1 MSQNILYKYI
11 YRLMAVLLVFLLVF
25 SMAPRANAAEA
36 SGTCG
41 SNLSWSLSAGTLTIT
56 GSGEMYDFEYETKAP
71 WYPYR
76 AEILRVVFPEGLT
89 KIGELAFYECEELI
103 AAVIP
108 DSVKVIDAYAFA
120 FCERLELLDLGSGV
134 TEIGESAFS
143 DCYALKSLRI
153 PGSVQTLGR
162 KAFYRCESIPTV
174 TVPSSVTKIGLSAF
188 SYCKSLVS
196 AVIQAPITEIPVYL
210 FYGCGQLATVTL
222 PETAEKLGAYAFRG
236 CDYLGTV
243 YYDGEAKTPEQ
254 IQEEIGSDVPGFGNT
269 GYVTGG
275 EAPEE
280 NRSGTTTENEDGTIT
295 QENTTVTES
304 EDVTVS
310 TTVTT
315 THPEDSMTGET
326 KVEVNV
332 TVETEEGWEEA
343 ISQVED
349 ALRDYSE
356 HVAASGSQTTPP
368 QINVYIKGTETVDP
382 GFIDAM
388 AGRDVILIIR
398 MPDGSIWRLQGKDL
412 DTTGTSSD
420 YTLSYSVTAGSLE
433 LCRELGVEECYV
445 LKFHNPAQIN
455 AELLVELNRST
466 AHQQATLFQREEALS
481 QVQTVVIDQ
490 NGCIHFYLASVS
502 SEIEYYVAINHP
514 EPEEE
519 AVIPME
525 LQSAYGI
532 EEEYVP
538 VQYRIT
544 GRKSSWGVG
553 IDMVTLFLV
562 GGLILVVVVV
572 GVTMYLLNKRKLI
585 HGYVPEIDQEDLYEE
600 EPKPVKKEKTSSKK
614 TRKIKKR

>member
-1 MSQNILYKYI
+1 MSHHILYKYI

-36 SGTCG
+36 SGSCG

-56 GSGEMYDFEYETKAP
+56 GSGEMYDFDYETKAP

-162 KAFYRCESIPTV
+162 KVFYRCESIPTV
-174 TVPSSVTKIGLSAF
+174 TIPSSVTKIGLSAF

-222 PETAEKLGAYAFRG
+222 PETAEKLGDYAFRG
-236 CDYLGTV
+236 CDNLGTV

-254 IQEEIGSDVPGFGNT
+254 IQEEIGSDVPGFDNT
-269 GYVTGG
+269 GYVAGG

-315 THPEDSMTGET
+315 THPEDSLTGET

-332 TVETEEGWEEA
+332 TVETEDGWEEA

-349 ALRDYSE
+349 ALREYNE
-356 HVAASGSQTTPP
+356 NVTASGSESTRP
-368 QINVYIKGTETVDP
+368 QINVYVKGTETVDP
-382 GFIDAM
+382 DFIDAM
-388 AGRDVILIIR
+388 AGRDVILVIR
-398 MPDGSIWRLQGKDL
+398 MPDGSIWRLLGKDL
-412 DTTGTSSD
+412 DTTKVSTE
-420 YTLSYSVTAGSLE
+420 YNLSYSVTTGSQE
-433 LCRELGVEECYV
+433 LCQELGVNSCYV
-445 LKFHNPAQIN
+445 LKFHNAAQIN
-455 AELLVELNRST
+455 AELLIELGDTVSN
-466 AHQQATLFQREEALS
+466 QQATLFQRDGALS
-481 QVQTVVIDQ
+481 QLQTVVIDQ
-490 NGCIHFYLASVS
+490 NGCIHFYLASVTN
-502 SEIEYYVAINHP
+502 EIEYYVALNLS

-519 AVIPME
+519 AIVPKE
-525 LQSAYGI
+525 LQSSYGI
-532 EEEYVP
+532 PEDYVP

-544 GRKSSWGVG
+544 GRTSSWGIG
-553 IDMVTLFLV
+553 IDAVTWIMI
-562 GGLILVVVVV
+562 GGFVVVVSAV
-572 GVTMYLLNKRKLI
+572 GILMFMLNKRKLKR
-585 HGYVPEIDQEDLYEE
+585 GYIPEIDEEDLYEE
-600 EPKPVKKEKTSSKK
+600 EE
-614 TRKIKKR
+614 

>member
-1 MSQNILYKYI
+1 MSHNILYKYI

-36 SGTCG
+36 SGSCG

-56 GSGEMYDFEYETKAP
+56 GSGEMYDFDYETKAP

-162 KAFYRCESIPTV
+162 KVFYRCESIPTV
-174 TVPSSVTKIGLSAF
+174 TIPSSVTKIGLSAF

-222 PETAEKLGAYAFRG
+222 PETAEKLGDYAFRG
-236 CDYLGTV
+236 CDNLGTV

-254 IQEEIGSDVPGFGNT
+254 IQEEIGSDVPGFDNT
-269 GYVTGG
+269 GYVAGG

-315 THPEDSMTGET
+315 THPEDSLTGET

-332 TVETEEGWEEA
+332 TVETEDGWEEA

-349 ALRDYSE
+349 ALREYNE
-356 HVAASGSQTTPP
+356 NITASGSESTRP
-368 QINVYIKGTETVDP
+368 QINVYVKGTETVDP
-382 GFIDAM
+382 DFIDAM
-388 AGRDVILIIR
+388 AGRDVILVIR
-398 MPDGSIWRLQGKDL
+398 MPDGSIWRLLGKDL
-412 DTTGTSSD
+412 DTTKVSTE
-420 YTLSYSVTAGSLE
+420 YNLSYSVTTGSQE
-433 LCRELGVEECYV
+433 LCQELGVNSCYV
-445 LKFHNPAQIN
+445 LKFHNAAQIN
-455 AELLVELNRST
+455 AELLIELGDTVSN
-466 AHQQATLFQREEALS
+466 QQATLFQRDGTLS
-481 QVQTVVIDQ
+481 QLQTVVIDQ
-490 NGCIHFYLASVS
+490 NGCIHFYLASVTN
-502 SEIEYYVAINHP
+502 EIEYYVALNLS

-519 AVIPME
+519 AIVPKE
-525 LQSAYGI
+525 LQSSYGI
-532 EEEYVP
+532 PEDYVP

-544 GRKSSWGVG
+544 GRTSSWGIG
-553 IDMVTLFLV
+553 IDAVTWIMI
-562 GGLILVVVVV
+562 GGFVVVVAAV
-572 GVTMYLLNKRKLI
+572 GILMFMLNKRKLKR
-585 HGYVPEIDQEDLYEE
+585 GYIPEIDEEDLYEE
-600 EPKPVKKEKTSSKK
+600 EE
-614 TRKIKKR
+614 

>member
-1 MSQNILYKYI
+1 MSHHILYKYI

-36 SGTCG
+36 SGSCG

-56 GSGEMYDFEYETKAP
+56 GSGEMYDFDYETKAP

-162 KAFYRCESIPTV
+162 KVFYRCESIPTV
-174 TVPSSVTKIGLSAF
+174 TIPSSVTKIGLSAF

-222 PETAEKLGAYAFRG
+222 PETAEKLGDYAFRG
-236 CDYLGTV
+236 CDNLGTV

-254 IQEEIGSDVPGFGNT
+254 IQEEIGSDVPGFDNT
-269 GYVTGG
+269 GYVAGG

-315 THPEDSMTGET
+315 THPEDSLTGET

-332 TVETEEGWEEA
+332 TVETEDGWEEA

-349 ALRDYSE
+349 ALREYNE
-356 HVAASGSQTTPP
+356 NVTASGSESTRP
-368 QINVYIKGTETVDP
+368 QINVYVKGTETVDP
-382 GFIDAM
+382 DFIDAM
-388 AGRDVILIIR
+388 AGRDVILVIR
-398 MPDGSIWRLQGKDL
+398 MPDGSIWRLLGKDL
-412 DTTGTSSD
+412 DTTKVSTE
-420 YTLSYSVTAGSLE
+420 YNLSYSVTTGSQE
-433 LCRELGVEECYV
+433 LCQELGVNSCYV
-445 LKFHNPAQIN
+445 LKFHNAAQIN
-455 AELLVELNRST
+455 AELLIELGDTVSN
-466 AHQQATLFQREEALS
+466 QQATLFQRDGALS
-481 QVQTVVIDQ
+481 QLQTVVIDQ
-490 NGCIHFYLASVS
+490 NGCIHFYLASVTN
-502 SEIEYYVAINHP
+502 EIEYYVALNLS

-519 AVIPME
+519 AIVPKE
-525 LQSAYGI
+525 LQSSYGI
-532 EEEYVP
+532 PEDYVP

-544 GRKSSWGVG
+544 GRTSSWGIG
-553 IDMVTLFLV
+553 IDAVTWIMI
-562 GGLILVVVVV
+562 GGFVVVVAVV
-572 GVTMYLLNKRKLI
+572 GILMFMLNKRKLKR
-585 HGYVPEIDQEDLYEE
+585 GYIPEIDEEDLYEE
-600 EPKPVKKEKTSSKK
+600 EE
-614 TRKIKKR
+614 

>member
-1 MSQNILYKYI
+1 MSHNILYKYI

-36 SGTCG
+36 SGSCG

-56 GSGEMYDFEYETKAP
+56 GSGEMYDFDYETKAP

-162 KAFYRCESIPTV
+162 KVFYRCESIPTV
-174 TVPSSVTKIGLSAF
+174 TIPSSVTKIGLSAF

-222 PETAEKLGAYAFRG
+222 PETAEKLGDYAFRG
-236 CDYLGTV
+236 CDNLGTV

-254 IQEEIGSDVPGFGNT
+254 IQEEIGSDVPGFDNT
-269 GYVTGG
+269 GYVAGG

-315 THPEDSMTGET
+315 THPEDSLTGET
-326 KVEVNV
+326 KVEVDV
-332 TVETEEGWEEA
+332 TVETEDGWQEA

-349 ALRDYSE
+349 ALREYNE
-356 HVAASGSQTTPP
+356 NITASGSESKRP
-368 QINVYIKGTETVDP
+368 QINVYVKGTETVDP
-382 GFIDAM
+382 DFIDAM
-388 AGRDVILIIR
+388 AGRDVILVIR
-398 MPDGSIWRLQGKDL
+398 MPDGSIWRLLGKDL
-412 DTTGTSSD
+412 DTTKVSTE
-420 YTLSYSVTAGSLE
+420 YNLSYSVTTGSQE
-433 LCRELGVEECYV
+433 LCQELGVNSCYV
-445 LKFHNPAQIN
+445 LKFHNAAQIN
-455 AELLVELNRST
+455 AELLIDLGDTVSN
-466 AHQQATLFQREEALS
+466 QQATLFQRDGSLS
-481 QVQTVVIDQ
+481 QLQTVVIDQ
-490 NGCIHFYLASVS
+490 NGCIHFYLASVTN
-502 SEIEYYVAINHP
+502 EIEYYVALNLP

-519 AVIPME
+519 AIVPKE
-525 LQSAYGI
+525 LQSSYGI
-532 EEEYVP
+532 PEDYVP

-544 GRKSSWGVG
+544 GRTSSWGIG
-553 IDMVTLFLV
+553 IDAVTWIMI
-562 GGLILVVVVV
+562 GGFVVVVAAV
-572 GVTMYLLNKRKLI
+572 GILMFMLNKRKLKR
-585 HGYVPEIDQEDLYEE
+585 GYIPEIDEEDLYEE
-600 EPKPVKKEKTSSKK
+600 EE
-614 TRKIKKR
+614 